1 MTTSPEAPA
10 EMELSAND
18 SLWLNMDTPE
28 NLMVIESVMWFH
40 HRLDPDAVIRALEER
55 MIARYPVFRWRPRL
69 SESIGGRDEWVDDE
83 DFDIHRHVTV
93 HELGGA
99 GGRAELQA
107 FLEAALQRTDRPG
120 APAVARRT
128 SWRATTSGRS

>member
-1 MTTSPEAPA
+1 MAASPRRTRDHVAMTTSPDAPA

-40 HRLDPDAVIRALEER
+40 HRLDPGAVIRALEER

-69 SESIGGRDEWVDDE
+69 SQSVGGRDEWVDDK
-83 DFDIHRHVTV
+83 
-93 HELGGA
+93 
-99 GGRAELQA
+99 
-107 FLEAALQRTDRPG
+107 
-120 APAVARRT
+120 
-128 SWRATTSGRS
+128 